1 MKVSLNWK
9 TDDMVKHLS
18 IAAGRCYGFSN
29 VSEKRL
35 KHCYESGH
43 TGVLEHAS
51 ISFLVEGISRACSH
65 QLVRHR
71 MASYLQ
77 ESQRYCK
84 YSLEGDDW
92 YVVPPA
98 FDKNMYLMTL
108 YNDRMQEEV
117 NAYRDAI
124 LYGAKAE
131 DARYLLPEAM
141 KTVITV
147 TVNVRSLFHF
157 FDLRLGQ
164 HAQWEIR
171 ELAAKMLDIF
181 EKEEPFL
188 AEMYKLNRDKTKID

>member
-18 IAAGRCYGFSN
+18 IAAGRCYGLSN

-92 YVVPPA
+92 YVKPPRMVNVPEYRYA
-98 FDKNMYLMTL
+98 M
-108 YNDRMQEEV
+108 NDC
-117 NAYRDAI
+117 
-124 LYGAKAE
+124 AKAYSDALKAGIKPE

-141 KTVITV
+141 KTTITV
-147 TVNVRSLFHF
+147 TVNIRSLFHF
-157 FDLRLGQ
+157 FDLRLGP

-171 ELAAKMLDIF
+171 ELAAEMLDIF
-181 EKEEPFL
+181 ENEEPFM

>member
-9 TDDMVKHLS
+9 TDDMLKHLS

-35 KHCYESGH
+35 RHCYESGH

-84 YSLEGDDW
+84 YDLEGDNW
-92 YVVPPA
+92 YVIPPA
-98 FDKNMYLMTL
+98 FDRNMYLMAL
-108 YNDRMQEEV
+108 YNDRMHEEAK
-117 NAYRDAI
+117 AYRDAI
-124 LYGAKAE
+124 RYGAKAE

-141 KTVITV
+141 KTTV
-147 TVNVRSLFHF
+147 TVAVNIRSLFHF

-171 ELAAKMLDIF
+171 ELAVKMFDIF
-181 EKEEPFL
+181 KKEEPFL
-188 AEMYKLNRDKTKID
+188 AELYKSNRDKTRID

>member
-18 IAAGRCYGFSN
+18 IAAGRCYGFSD

-35 KHCYESGH
+35 RHCYESGH
-43 TGVLEHAS
+43 TDVLEHAS
-51 ISFLVEGISRACSH
+51 ISFFIEGISRACSH

-71 MASYLQ
+71 MASYPQ

-98 FDKNMYLMTL
+98 FEKNDYLMAM
-108 YNDRMQEEV
+108 YNDRMQEEAK
-117 NAYRDAI
+117 AYRDAI
-124 LYGAKAE
+124 RYSAKAE
-131 DARYLLPEAM
+131 DARFLLPEAM
-141 KTVITV
+141 KTSITV
-147 TVNVRSLFHF
+147 TVNIRSLFHF

-171 ELAAKMLDIF
+171 ELAVRMFDIF
-181 EKEEPFL
+181 KKEEPFL
-188 AEMYKLNRDKTKID
+188 AELYKSNRDKTRIN

>member
-51 ISFLVEGISRACSH
+51 ISFFVEGISRACSH

-84 YSLEGDDW
+84 YSPEGDDW

-98 FDKNMYLMTL
+98 
-108 YNDRMQEEV
+108 
-117 NAYRDAI
+117 
-124 LYGAKAE
+124 
-131 DARYLLPEAM
+131 
-141 KTVITV
+141 
-147 TVNVRSLFHF
+147 
-157 FDLRLGQ
+157 
-164 HAQWEIR
+164 
-171 ELAAKMLDIF
+171 
-181 EKEEPFL
+181 
-188 AEMYKLNRDKTKID
+188 

>member
-1 MKVSLNWK
+1 
-9 TDDMVKHLS
+9 MVKHLS

-98 FDKNMYLMTL
+98 FEKNDYLMAM
-108 YNDRMQEEV
+108 YNDRMQEEAK
-117 NAYRDAI
+117 AYRDA
-124 LYGAKAE
+124 LRYGAKAE

-141 KTVITV
+141 KTTITV
-147 TVNVRSLFHF
+147 TVNIRSLFHF

-171 ELAAKMLDIF
+171 ELAVKMFDIF
-181 EKEEPFL
+181 KKEEPFL
-188 AEMYKLNRDKTKID
+188 AELYKSNRDKTRID